1 MKIIWKYFTFV
12 WTLLTVLNGNSP
24 LHERYHT
31 YEEIQTQLEAWN
43 TEFGTNQNPSGA
55 YPESGII
62 YHLEGLGTST
72 EDGLPFWAVKLS
84 YNANLDEDEPR
95 FLFLG
100 QCHAEEIYGVE
111 ITMELINKFLHPS
124 PQYHLQNM
132 QAILQS
138 SEVWVVPTYNPEGLT
153 VVHGDSVSGDWLQD
167 VSYRKNKRDVN
178 LNGVFDFDNTAEAG
192 NDSDGVDL
200 NRNYDFN
207 WIFGDGAWEEDYGS
221 GNYQSHFDYYRGESP
236 FSENETQ
243 VIRDFAL
250 ENKFLLSIAYHSS
263 RSGNVSEQIIFPW
276 MWSGGKSSPDYPVIS
291 SLATGISNLIPTENG
306 VEFVNYIPVASVSRK
321 GNAHDWFYTETGCI
335 QFLIEAGTANMQP
348 DNLVLI
354 ENTIERNLEGA
365 LHLMNRGIG
374 YFIGDFAADAY
385 QVTGIVTDASNGN
398 PIDSAIIKISEMDG
412 PMLKPRV
419 TDQFGRYRRLLT
431 NGTFTLNVSTR
442 GYENQSIFIT
452 PSSISQTVQDISLIP
467 LEIHSL
473 ELNIATPSDYSE
485 SVQLLLAD
493 QYKTDTLQVSNG
505 SFSAQIP
512 ENHYTIKII
521 GDNLFPYFNEID
533 LTEDTSLTIDMNFAG
548 ELFNEPF
555 PNLSNWSLENGE
567 WFVDNGVLISQSDLI
582 YPDSYTSIISSWINN
597 PDNQSLALS
606 LDFQYEMEWENDTAY
621 VAILGN
627 EDTTVFHWTDQNW
640 QFHAEHL
647 FFETNSDSFKIQIGI
662 IPDNTVEYRGIKI
675 DRLTIL
681 NQLEDEIYMYPSVYP
696 GDTNNDGFV
705 NALDVLPLGI
715 YFYLTGPQRSTIG
728 YNWLQSSPDS
738 SWNPIG
744 ATYADANGDG
754 IINER
759 DLFGIGL
766 NWGRTHTNGSNK
778 FIIDPSDS
786 TLFKMH
792 KPALEKLYQ
801 ALGGDGEPTK
811 QMKLLLGE
819 ILGTEH
825 IPDKFYLY
833 QNYPNPF
840 NPVTSITYELPI
852 KSHVQLTIY
861 DLTGKEVMKLVNE
874 FMDSGKHEVKWT
886 GNRISSGIYFYV
898 LKTPHKYIVRKLALI
913 K

>member
-153 VVHGDSVSGDWLQD
+153 VVHGDSADGNWLQD
-167 VSYRKNKRDVN
+167 ISYRKNKRDVN
-178 LNGVFDFDNTAEAG
+178 LNGIFDFDNTAEAG

-200 NRNYDFN
+200 NRNYNFN
-207 WIFGDGAWEEDYGS
+207 WIFGDGAWVEDYGS
-221 GNYQSHFDYYRGESP
+221 YQSHFDYYRGESP

-243 VIRDFAL
+243 FIRDFAL
-250 ENKFLLSIAYHSS
+250 EKQFLLSIAYHSS

-276 MWSGGKSSPDYPVIS
+276 MWDGGKSSPDYPVIS
-291 SLATGISNLIPTENG
+291 SLATGISNLIPTETG
-306 VEFVNYIPVASVSRK
+306 VEFANYVPVASVSRK
-321 GNAHDWFYTETGCI
+321 GNAHDWFYTETGCV

-348 DNLVLI
+348 DNLELI
-354 ENTIERNLEGA
+354 EDTIERNLEGA

-398 PIDSAIIKISEMDG
+398 SIDSAIIKISEMDG

-431 NGTFTLNVSTR
+431 NGTFTLNVSAR
-442 GYENQSIFIT
+442 GYENQSFSIT
-452 PSSISQTVQDISLIP
+452 PSSSSQTVQDISLIP
-467 LEIHSL
+467 LETRSL

-485 SVQLLLAD
+485 SVQLLLTD
-493 QYKTDTLQVSNG
+493 QYKTDTLQIGNG
-505 SFSAQIP
+505 NFSIQIP

-521 GDNLFPYFNEID
+521 GENLFPYFNKID
-533 LTEDTSLTIDMNFAG
+533 LTADTSLTIDMNFAG
-548 ELFNEPF
+548 EWFNEPF
-555 PNLSNWSLENGE
+555 PNLSNWTIESGE
-567 WFVDNGVLISQSDLI
+567 WHVDNGTLISQSDLI
-582 YPDSYTSIISSWINN
+582 YPNSLNSILSSWINN
-597 PDNQSLALS
+597 PDYQSLALS

-640 QFHAEHL
+640 QFHTECL
-647 FFETNSDSFKIQIGI
+647 PFITNSDSFRIQIGI

-675 DRLTIL
+675 HNLAIL
-681 NQLEDEIYMYPSVYP
+681 NQSD
-696 GDTNNDGFV
+696 NNASIGNFDSHV
-705 NALDVLPLGI
+705 PDQ
-715 YFYLTGPQRSTIG
+715 YL
-728 YNWLQSSPDS
+728 L
-738 SWNPIG
+738 
-744 ATYADANGDG
+744 
-754 IINER
+754 
-759 DLFGIGL
+759 
-766 NWGRTHTNGSNK
+766 H
-778 FIIDPSDS
+778 
-786 TLFKMH
+786 
-792 KPALEKLYQ
+792 
-801 ALGGDGEPTK
+801 
-811 QMKLLLGE
+811 
-819 ILGTEH
+819 
-825 IPDKFYLY
+825 

-840 NPVTSITYELPI
+840 NPVTSITYELPL
-852 KSHVQLTIY
+852 KSHVQLAIY
-861 DLTGKEVMKLVNE
+861 DLTGKEVIKLVNE
-874 FMDSGKHEVKWT
+874 FKDSGKHGVKWN
-886 GNRISSGIYFYV
+886 GSRISSGIYFYV
-898 LKTPHKYIVRKLALI
+898 LDTPSNKLVKKLVLI